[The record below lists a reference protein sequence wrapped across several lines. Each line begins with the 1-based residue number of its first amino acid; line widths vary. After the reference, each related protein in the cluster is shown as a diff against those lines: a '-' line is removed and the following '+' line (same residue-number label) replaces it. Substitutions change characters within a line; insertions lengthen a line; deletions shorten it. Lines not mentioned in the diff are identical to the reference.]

1 MRTMDIDGWATDAT
15 ALADFLA
22 EPNLCR
28 IATIDDEGRPQV
40 TPAWHWWDGTSFWIG
55 AQARD
60 RKVAHLRERPLAGV
74 EVDGDIRR
82 RRGIYCTG
90 QARLIDGAEGYREYI
105 RITAE
110 QVQRYQPDR
119 PPHET
124 AERYANKGEPVV
136 IQVTPDRLI
145 SWGR

>member
-1 MRTMDIDGWATDAT
+1 VDIDGWAIDAT
-15 ALADFLA
+15 LLAEFLA

-28 IATIDDEGRPQV
+28 IATIDDEGRPHV

-60 RKVAHLRERPLAGV
+60 RKVAHIRRTGQAGV

-82 RRGIYCTG
+82 KRGVYTTG
-90 QARLIDGAEGYREYI
+90 AARIIDGAEGKREYI
-105 RITAE
+105 RITTE
-110 QVQRYQPDR
+110 QVPRYQPGR

-124 AERYANKGEPVV
+124 AARYAKDGEPVV

>member
-1 MRTMDIDGWATDAT
+1 MLLSGWAADAA

-28 IATIDDEGRPQV
+28 IATIDDEGLPHV

-60 RKVAHLRERPLAGV
+60 HKVAHILRSGLAGV

-82 RRGIYCTG
+82 KRGIYSTG
-90 QARLIDGAEGYREYI
+90 PARIIDGADGKREYI
-105 RITAE
+105 RITAQ
-110 QVQRYQPDR
+110 QVPRYQPGR
-119 PPHET
+119 PPRQT
-124 AERYANKGEPVV
+124 AERYGKAGEPVV
-136 IQVTPDRLI
+136 ICVTPDRMI